1 MLSSLGALWSL
12 GQKKIGGAIMAA
24 LLGLLM
30 LTGLSGCATL
40 EKALGNPQ
48 GQATAKVVVQVAVF
62 NLLTDHPEYQKP
74 LLDITGKVD
83 AYLDGDPEAKVDI
96 IMDLVNQQIKW
107 DKLSPRDA
115 LTIQSVLAVVDI
127 NLRQQIDN
135 QTLPADVKLKV
146 RTVLGWI
153 NQVANRPIA
162 NTACKP
168 CAPAGGGALAH
179 SNPAFS
185 GPLLASSTEIVAP
198 LPALAA
204 LLLKSPNPS
213 EVLGHGRETTWHGYR
228 RQIDIVIG

>member
-12 GQKKIGGAIMAA
+12 GQKKIGTVIMAA
-24 LLGLLM
+24 LLGLLCM
-30 LTGLSGCATL
+30 VGLSGCSTL
-40 EKALGNPQ
+40 NGVFNNPQ

-62 NLLTDHPEYQKP
+62 NLLTDHPEYQQP
-74 LLDITGKVD
+74 LLEITGKVD
-83 AYLDGDPEAKVDI
+83 AYLEGDPEAKVDI

-115 LTIQSVLAVVDI
+115 LTIQSVMAVVDI

-135 QTLPADVKLKV
+135 KTLPSDVKLKV

-168 CAPAGGGALAH
+168 CAPAGGGVLAY

-185 GPLLASSTEIVAP
+185 GPLIASSTEIVSPAS
-198 LPALAA
+198 ALAA
-204 LLLKSPNPS
+204 LLLKSPNSS
-213 EVLGHGRETTWHGYR
+213 EVLGYSRETTWHGYR
-228 RQIDIVIG
+228 RQTDIAIG